1 MSAELKLAREVTDFV
16 VAGSWFQ
23 SLMVLG
29 KKEWRWESTA
39 EWGTW

>member
-16 VAGSWFQ
+16 VVGSWFQ
-23 SLMVLG
+23 SLIVLG
-29 KKEWRWESTA
+29 KKECRWESTD